1 MLSEEELVTSIKD
14 KMPDFPI
21 HVSDLKAPTGKFVQ
35 SYYVRIL
42 EELGMDVDA
51 LKEPQLEQ
59 LQKLDYSDA
68 YRHILPLTNL
78 HGALCYV
85 FEHIYVDNFS
95 ILDLIEPSNSFG
107 TLLLNFGHITWIGM
121 QKSLRNYLYSDLVS
135 KPL

>member
-1 MLSEEELVTSIKD
+1 MNEEELVTSIKE

-35 SYYVRIL
+35 SYFVRIL

-51 LKEPQLEQ
+51 LKECHSEQ
-59 LQKLDYSDA
+59 LRNVDYPDA

-95 ILDLIEPSNSFG
+95 ILDLIEPSNAFG
-107 TLLLNFGHITWIGM
+107 TLLLSFGHITWIGIYYNL
-121 QKSLRNYLYSDLVS
+121 KNKLHSDPIFEPV
-135 KPL
+135 